1 MIQLYL
7 WDECPFCRKVSQAA
21 NNIGMTEGVDYQ
33 KIAAG
38 PGTPGR
44 LTVQSIGGKTMVP
57 FLVDGDLCM
66 YESADIIAY
75 LEKKAKIA

>member
-7 WDECPFCRKVSQAA
+7 WDQCPYCRKVSQAA
-21 NNIGMTEGVDYQ
+21 KDIGLTEGVDYENV
-33 KIAAG
+33 AAG

-44 LTVQSIGGKTMVP
+44 LTVQNLGGKTMVP

-66 YESADIIAY
+66 YESADIISY
-75 LEKKAKIA
+75 LKMKATNA